1 MDKKVIIFGVAQMA
15 EQIKILFDY
24 ESERVVSG
32 FTVDDEYFEKDE
44 FCNLPVVPFSELQ
57 KTYSPDEYG
66 VLISVGMRKMNG
78 ERERIYKQLKEKG
91 YAVESF
97 VSKKASIYTKDI
109 GEGNVF
115 LPNCVISPKVKIGN
129 ANFFDVGTAIC
140 HHSQIGN
147 YNFFAVAASTA
158 GDVTVCDG
166 CFVASNSII
175 KPAVK
180 VANHTLVGANAYIDK
195 DTEEY
200 GVYVPARSIKL
211 EKIKS

>member
-1 MDKKVIIFGVAQMA
+1 MGKQVIIFGVAQMA

-24 ESERVVSG
+24 ESERVVAG
-32 FTVDDEYFEKDE
+32 FTVDDEYFEKDQ
-44 FCNLPVVPFSELQ
+44 FCGLPVVPFSKLQ
-57 KTYSPDEYG
+57 EVYSPDEYG
-66 VLISVGMRKMNG
+66 VLISIGMRKMNG
-78 ERERIYKQLKEKG
+78 ERERIYTQLKKMG
-91 YAVESF
+91 YSVEGF
-97 VSKKASIYTKDI
+97 ISKKASIYTKDI
-109 GEGNVF
+109 GEGNIF
-115 LPNCVISPKVKIGN
+115 LPNCVIAPKVKIGN

-140 HHSQIGN
+140 HHSQVGN

-158 GDVTVCDG
+158 GDVTVGDS

-200 GVYVPARSIKL
+200 GVYVPARSTKL
-211 EKIKS
+211 VKK